1 MTGEAPLSPAARV
14 RIAEAVAR
22 AEAGTAGEIVVMVS
36 ARAGLYRSAPLAVAL
51 LGGLVLP
58 WLLLW
63 LTRWSAASILL
74 AQGALVAGLLAAG
87 LSERL
92 RLALVPRPVRR
103 ARARDAAVRAFHAR
117 GLDRT
122 RARTG
127 LLLYVALAEHHAEI
141 VADAGIVARVG
152 SQSWYGTLS
161 ELTAALARGEIEAG
175 LTQAV
180 ERLGACLAEHVPA
193 GPDAVDELP
202 NRVIV
207 EV

>member
-1 MTGEAPLSPAARV
+1 M
-14 RIAEAVAR
+14 
-22 AEAGTAGEIVVMVS
+22 
-36 ARAGLYRSAPLAVAL
+36 
-51 LGGLVLP
+51 
-58 WLLLW
+58 
-63 LTRWSAASILL
+63 
-74 AQGALVAGLLAAG
+74 
-87 LSERL
+87 
-92 RLALVPRPVRR
+92 
-103 ARARDAAVRAFHAR
+103 RAFHAR

-152 SQSWYGTLS
+152 SQSWCGTLS

>member
-1 MTGEAPLSPAARV
+1 MTGDLGLSQEARA
-14 RIAEAVAR
+14 RIAAAVAR
-22 AEAGTAGEIVVMVS
+22 AETGTAGEIVVMLS

-51 LGGLVLP
+51 AGGLILP

-63 LTRWSAASILL
+63 LTRWSVATILL
-74 AQGALVAGLLAAG
+74 AQVALVAGVLVAG
-87 LSERL
+87 LSERV
-92 RLALVPRPVRR
+92 RLTLVPGPVRR

-117 GLDRT
+117 GLTRT

-152 SQSWYGTLS
+152 SDSWCGTLS
-161 ELTAALARGEIEAG
+161 ELTAALARGETEAG
-175 LTQAV
+175 LTRAV
-180 ERLGACLAEHVPA
+180 ERLGASLAEHVPA
-193 GPDAVDELP
+193 GPDARDELP

-207 EV
+207 DL

>member
-36 ARAGLYRSAPLAVAL
+36 ARAGLYRSAPLAAAL

-103 ARARDAAVRAFHAR
+103 ARAREAAVRAFHAR
-117 GLDRT
+117 GLTRT

-127 LLLYVALAEHHAEI
+127 LLLYVAFAEHHAEI

-152 SQSWYGTLS
+152 TDSWCDTLS
-161 ELTAALARGEIEAG
+161 DLTAALARGETEAG

-180 ERLGACLAEHVPA
+180 ERLGACLAEHVPP

-207 EV
+207 DV

>member
-1 MTGEAPLSPAARV
+1 MTGEAPLSPAARA

-22 AEAGTAGEIVVMVS
+22 AEARTAGEIVVMVS
-36 ARAGLYRSAPLAVAL
+36 ARAGHYRSAPLTAALVA
-51 LGGLVLP
+51 GLVLS

-74 AQGALVAGLLAAG
+74 AQGALAASLLAAG
-87 LSERL
+87 LSERF

-117 GLDRT
+117 GLTRT

-152 SQSWYGTLS
+152 SESWCGTLS
-161 ELTAALARGEIEAG
+161 ELTAALARGETEAA
-175 LTQAV
+175 LIQAV

-193 GPDAVDELP
+193 GPDARDELP

-207 EV
+207 EI